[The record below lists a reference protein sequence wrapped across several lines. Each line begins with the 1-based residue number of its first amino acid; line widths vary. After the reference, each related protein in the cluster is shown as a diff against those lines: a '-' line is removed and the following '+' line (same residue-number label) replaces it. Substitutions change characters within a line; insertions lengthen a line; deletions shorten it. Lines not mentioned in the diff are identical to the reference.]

1 MRIEAKKYKYS
12 INRNTGTRPVKSA
25 GTERSSV
32 ASADKKPRLKL
43 PKISIPKI
51 RLPRIRLPRVEGPD
65 FTISRFQDRK
75 RGGRPALYAAAVL
88 AGVPLLIVAVWLG
101 MNLISRPEPDPLFTE
116 SDLPQIPPAGS
127 NGFTLL
133 HDRPDAEEYG
143 RKDIGNIN
151 LFRNAASPDAFLDPA
166 RGEYEMAKSLAARDD
181 VKKMMRLYREIM
193 ARQVFADTA
202 MPRAD
207 GRGDGAFAALYNSM
221 TATLMARLQE
231 KKQDAAFEIVRD
243 QIKLTMQYVMT
254 ARSMDNF
261 RNALSAYDRSLDVL
275 KSMLDRSG
283 GALGPEALSAC
294 SEAGSMLRSFN
305 PRVLSL
311 DRIVVYEYILSWK
324 RTFDPSKKD
333 PEASVLRGMKY
344 RKLAFFDRGATR
356 RLYDDRW
363 KELYEYAK
371 NPDDQTLAGIMKK
384 REGRFAAGGFW
395 WFHNAAGKKYLD
407 AIPMPVYQLF
417 PEARSRGNEIV
428 RKQGEILAKIDALEE
443 PAPGKKAEKV
453 KKGAR

>member
-12 INRNTGTRPVKSA
+12 INKNTGTRPMKSG
-25 GTERSSV
+25 GTESV
-32 ASADKKPRLKL
+32 SGTSAEKKSRLKL

-51 RLPRIRLPRVEGPD
+51 RLPRIRRPGIEGPD
-65 FTISRFQDRK
+65 FTISRFQDQK
-75 RGGRPALYAAAVL
+75 RGGRPALYFVAVL

-101 MNLISRPEPDPLFTE
+101 MNLISRPVPDPLFTE
-116 SDLPQIPPAGS
+116 RDLPRILPAGS
-127 NGFTLL
+127 NGYTLL
-133 HDRPDAEEYG
+133 HDGPDAAEYG

-151 LFRNAASPDAFLDPA
+151 LFRNAASLDAFLDPA

-181 VKKMMRLYREIM
+181 VRKMMRLYREIM
-193 ARQVFADTA
+193 ARQVFADTG

-207 GRGDGAFAALYNSM
+207 ERGDGAFAALYNSM

-231 KKQDAAFEIVRD
+231 KKQGAAFVILRD
-243 QIKLTMQYVMT
+243 QIKLSMQYVMT

-261 RNALSAYDRSLDVL
+261 RNALSAYDRLLDVL
-275 KSMLDRSG
+275 ESMLKRSG
-283 GALGPEALSAC
+283 GSLGPEALSAC
-294 SEAGSMLRSFN
+294 NETGSMLRSFN

-311 DRIVVYEYILSWK
+311 DRIVIYEYILSWK
-324 RTFDPSKKD
+324 RAFDPAKKD

-344 RKLAFFDRGATR
+344 RKLAFFDRGDTR

-363 KELYEYAK
+363 KELYDYAK
-371 NPDDQTLAGIMKK
+371 NPDDQALAEIMKK

-417 PEARSRGNEIV
+417 PDARSRGDNIV

-443 PAPGKKAEKV
+443 PAPGKKAV
-453 KKGAR
+453 KGKR